1 MSLICPHL
9 LLQHQRVLP
18 VTLGMRGASVPL
30 TLGMTLSSCSGSP
43 WILGQSP
50 PGAGRQLGR
59 GCRCTVQP
67 ESLYLAGQLCVF
79 PSFLVLR
86 PTCAERAGRVC
97 GLSSPAEMPLRSSGQ
112 GGGARTVTW
121 RSWGARMESLPAL
134 ALAPAPSRPGTSKF
148 TTYFNLKFLG
158 DSGYFPKDL

>member
-1 MSLICPHL
+1 MVGPGTPSSQSCYMVLPVKNFNAIGQQDARHESLLVVGVEGVPDEDLICPHL

-18 VTLGMRGASVPL
+18 VTLGMQGASVPL
-30 TLGMTLSSCSGSP
+30 TLGMTLSCCSGSP

-67 ESLYLAGQLCVF
+67 ESLYLAGQLCVL

-86 PTCAERAGRVC
+86 PMSAERAGRVC
-97 GLSSPAEMPLRSSGQ
+97 GLSSPTETPLR
-112 GGGARTVTW
+112 T
-121 RSWGARMESLPAL
+121 M
-134 ALAPAPSRPGTSKF
+134 
-148 TTYFNLKFLG
+148 
-158 DSGYFPKDL
+158 